1 VFSIDKQNYII
12 SLRCIMA
19 IKTMISK
26 RDKYKVYGE
35 GGKEL
40 SGELHTY
47 EIGSITKTIT
57 AGTGRRIMY
66 ICQQEQL
73 HLIFQIC

>member
-1 VFSIDKQNYII
+1 
-12 SLRCIMA
+12 MA

-35 GGKEL
+35 DGKEL
-40 SGELHTY
+40 FGELHTH

-57 AGTGRRIMY
+57 AV
-66 ICQQEQL
+66 
-73 HLIFQIC
+73 